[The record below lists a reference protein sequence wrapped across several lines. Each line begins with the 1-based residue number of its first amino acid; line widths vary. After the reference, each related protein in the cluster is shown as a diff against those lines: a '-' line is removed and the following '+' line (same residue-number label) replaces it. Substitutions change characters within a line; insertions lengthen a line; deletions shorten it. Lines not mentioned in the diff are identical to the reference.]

1 MIAIV
6 ICKCWLF
13 MALAL
18 APPPE
23 VASLNTA
30 DGGWS
35 AVLLTGAMR

>member
-1 MIAIV
+1 MIAII

-13 MALAL
+13 MALAT

-23 VASLNTA
+23 APLNTA

>member
-1 MIAIV
+1 MIAII

-13 MALAL
+13 MALAS

-23 VASLNTA
+23 VSFNTA

-35 AVLLTGAMR
+35 TVLLAGAMR

>member
-1 MIAIV
+1 MIAII

-13 MALAL
+13 MALAT
-18 APPPE
+18 APLPE
-23 VASLNTA
+23 APLNAA

>member
-13 MALAL
+13 MAMAS

-23 VASLNTA
+23 ASFNTA

-35 AVLLTGAMR
+35 AVLVAGAMR